1 MSDVSSMEPVIRIA
15 ERLYLLRTDPSNVYL
30 WTGGDGV
37 TLVDAGLPGTEAAIV
52 DALGAPGLSPS
63 DVTRLVLTHWHADH
77 SGAAAAVAAW
87 GARVCVG
94 RADAPVV
101 RGEVAGP
108 LPALT
113 PQERPLFEELSQS
126 QPPAPPCQ
134 VHRELD
140 DGDALDAEGVAV
152 VVATSGHT
160 EGALAV
166 LLPGLGVV
174 LTGDTT
180 VGSEGGLALGPFP
193 ADRAAAQ
200 RALDHLAGLGVEVV
214 GPGHGDP
221 VLTGGSAALRRAVE
235 AADAD
240 RAEQADHD
248 LHPGGARHDD
258 RGGSA

>member
-1 MSDVSSMEPVIRIA
+1 MSEVSSTGPMIRIA
-15 ERLYLLRTDPSNVYL
+15 ERLHLLRTDPSNVYM

-52 DALGAPGLSPS
+52 DALDELGLGPS
-63 DVTRLVLTHWHADH
+63 DVTQLVLTHWHADH

-108 LPALT
+108 PPALT
-113 PQERPLFEELSQS
+113 PQERPLFEELSQR
-126 QPPAPPCQ
+126 QPSAPPCP

-140 DGDALDAEGVAV
+140 DGDGLDAEGVAI
-152 VVATSGHT
+152 VVATPGHT
-160 EGALAV
+160 KGALAV
-166 LLPGLGVV
+166 HFPGLGVV

-180 VGSEGGLALGPFP
+180 VGSEGGLALGPFT

-200 RALDHLAGLGVEVV
+200 HALDHLAGLGVEVV

-221 VLTGGSAALRRAVE
+221 VLTGGSAALRRA
-235 AADAD
+235 ADA
-240 RAEQADHD
+240 AEQVDPDEHS
-248 LHPGGARHDD
+248 GGARRDG
-258 RGGSA
+258 RGGNA